1 MQVLVP
7 TKKIHVFPV
16 LIENGFK
23 TFAQQRLNAHVGNV
37 SAQSTMFATE
47 AALHDVPLLDVL
59 GLIRVSRYWT
69 GATW

>member
-1 MQVLVP
+1 MP

-23 TFAQQRLNAHVGNV
+23 TFAQQRLNASVGNI
-37 SAQSTMFATE
+37 SAQSALFALE
-47 AALHDVPLLDVL
+47 AASHDVPLLDVL